1 MFSSWVISIVGVVL
15 LSLIADIMLPEG
27 QINKYIKSVFAIIT
41 VFVIVSP
48 LPTFFSN
55 FSQHTDDFFVSD
67 EKFAINED
75 FLGEL
80 RFEKQREKEILLK
93 NVFEQNGFKNVGIS
107 IICDNQSVVFE
118 IKTICLDIKNVVI
131 QNEDKNIN
139 IKDKLCQLVYSAVG
153 INADEV
159 VFYE

>member
-27 QINKYIKSVFAIIT
+27 QMNKYIKSVFAIIT

-48 LPTFFSN
+48 LPTFFNN
-55 FSQHTDDFFVSD
+55 FSQNTDDFFIEDQEFFVD
-67 EKFAINED
+67 EG
-75 FLGEL
+75 FLEEL
-80 RFEKQREKEILLK
+80 RFEKQKEKQILLE
-93 NVFEQNGFKNVGIS
+93 NVFEQNGFKNVGVNV
-107 IICDNQSVVFE
+107 ICDNQSVVFE

-153 INADEV
+153 VNADEV